1 MSLIESS
8 ATHSAGFPE
17 VSVEFVNSTLGKFRL
32 IDCREAHELT
42 GPLGAI
48 ADVEHVPMAQI
59 PQAVGGWT
67 KDEDIVVLCRSG
79 ARSGRATQ
87 FLLGQG
93 FQHVASMAGGM
104 IDWNQH
110 GFPNA

>member
-8 ATHSAGFPE
+8 SSRAAGFPE
-17 VSVEFVNSTLGKFRL
+17 VSVQFVNSTLGKLRL

-59 PQAVGGWT
+59 PQAAGGWR
-67 KDEDIVVLCRSG
+67 KEEDIVVLCRSG

-87 FLLGQG
+87 YLLNNG
-93 FQHVASMAGGM
+93 FQHVASMVGGM
-104 IDWNQH
+104 IDWNLN